1 MPPCRRRT
9 KTTEPG
15 VPVTA
20 TVNSF
25 GLSLPDYPW
34 EAMAPYVARASE
46 HPGGAV
52 NLSIG
57 TPVDPT
63 PGLIQDALRA
73 AANAPGYPTV
83 HGTVPLREAIADWF
97 ERRRGVPGLD
107 PKNVMPTVGSKELVA
122 WLPLLL
128 GLKPGDVVV
137 RPKVAYPTY
146 DIGAT
151 FAGVTSVAT
160 DHLDELDEATRSRVR
175 LVWVNSPGNP
185 TGSVRD
191 AESLRALV
199 AQARE
204 LGAVVASDE
213 CYAELGWGAWDV
225 QRGGEPVPS
234 ILDPRVAG
242 GSHEGLLAVY
252 SLSKQSNLAGY
263 RAAFVAGDPVIM
275 ANLVNSRKHAGMIV
289 PFPVQEAMR
298 AALGDDVHVQVQKD
312 LYRGRRDR
320 LVPALNHFGLE
331 IKESDAGLYLW
342 STAGEGTWET
352 VGRLADHG
360 IVAGPGVFYGEAGNG
375 FVRVALTGTDERID
389 AAVSRL
395 TAAS

>member
-1 MPPCRRRT
+1 M
-9 KTTEPG
+9 
-15 VPVTA
+15 TA
-20 TVNSF
+20 AVNSF
-25 GLSLPDYPW
+25 GLNLPDYPW
-34 EAMAPYVARASE
+34 EAMAPYLAKASE
-46 HPGGAV
+46 YPGGAV

-63 PGLIQDALRA
+63 PALIQEALRA

-83 HGTVPLREAIADWF
+83 HGAVPLREAIAAWF

-107 PKNVMPTVGSKELVA
+107 PKDIMPTVGSKELVA

-160 DHLDELDEATRSRVR
+160 DNLDELDDATRARVR
-175 LVWVNSPGNP
+175 LIWVNSPGNP

-191 AESLRALV
+191 VASLKALV

-204 LGAVVASDE
+204 IGAVVASDE
-213 CYAELGWGAWDV
+213 CYAELGWGSWDV
-225 QRGGEPVPS
+225 QRGGQPVPS

-252 SLSKQSNLAGY
+252 SLSKQSNVAGY

-289 PFPVQEAMR
+289 PYPVQEAMR
-298 AALGDDVHVQVQKD
+298 VALGDDAHVNTQKD
-312 LYRGRRDR
+312 LYRGRRER
-320 LVPALNHFGLE
+320 LLPALQEFGLE

-342 STAGEGTWET
+342 STAGESTWES
-352 VGRLADHG
+352 VDRLAARG
-360 IVAGPGVFYGEAGNG
+360 IVVGPGVFYGEAGNG

-389 AAVSRL
+389 AAVARL
-395 TAAS
+395 AATP

>member
-1 MPPCRRRT
+1 M
-9 KTTEPG
+9 
-15 VPVTA
+15 
-20 TVNSF
+20 NSF
-25 GLSLPDYPW
+25 GLNLPDYPW
-34 EAMAPYVARASE
+34 EAMAPYVAKASE

-63 PGLIQDALRA
+63 PQLVQDALKA

-83 HGTVPLREAIADWF
+83 HGTPALREAIAGWF
-97 ERRRGVPGLD
+97 ERRRGVSGLD
-107 PKNVMPTVGSKELVA
+107 PRNIMPTVGSKELVA

-137 RPKVAYPTY
+137 RPRVAYPTY

-160 DHLDELDEATRSRVR
+160 DNLDELDDATRSRVR
-175 LVWVNSPGNP
+175 LIWVNSPGNP

-191 AESLRALV
+191 VDSLKALV
-199 AQARE
+199 DQARE

-213 CYAELGWGAWDV
+213 CYAELGWGSWDV
-225 QRGGEPVPS
+225 QRGGQRVPS

-242 GSHEGLLAVY
+242 GSHHGLLSVY

-263 RAAFVAGDPVIM
+263 RAAFVAGDPDLM
-275 ANLVNSRKHAGMIV
+275 PNLVNSRKHAGMIV
-289 PFPVQEAMR
+289 PYPIQEAMR
-298 AALGDDVHVQVQKD
+298 VALGDDTHVEAQKD
-312 LYRGRRDR
+312 LYRGRRER
-320 LVPALNHFGLE
+320 LVPALLDFGLE

-342 STAGEGTWET
+342 STAGEGTWDT
-352 VGRLADHG
+352 VARLADRG
-360 IVAGPGVFYGEAGNG
+360 IVVGPGVFYGEAGNG
-375 FVRVALTGTDERID
+375 YIRVALTGSDERID
-389 AAVSRL
+389 AAVQRL
-395 TAAS
+395 GASGS

>member
-1 MPPCRRRT
+1 M
-9 KTTEPG
+9 
-15 VPVTA
+15 TA
-20 TVNSF
+20 AVNSF
-25 GLSLPDYPW
+25 GLDLPDYPW
-34 EAMAPYVARASE
+34 EAMAPYLAKASE

-63 PGLIQDALRA
+63 PQLVQDALKA

-83 HGTVPLREAIADWF
+83 HGTPALREAIAGWF
-97 ERRRGVPGLD
+97 ERRRGVSGLD
-107 PKNVMPTVGSKELVA
+107 PRNIMPTVGSKELVA

-151 FAGVTSVAT
+151 LAGVTSVAT
-160 DHLDELDEATRSRVR
+160 DNLDELDDATRSRVR
-175 LVWVNSPGNP
+175 LIWVNSPGNP

-191 AESLRALV
+191 ADSLKALV
-199 AQARE
+199 VQARE

-213 CYAELGWGAWDV
+213 CYAELGWGDWDV
-225 QRGGEPVPS
+225 QRGGRPVPS

-242 GSHEGLLAVY
+242 GSHQGLLAVY

-263 RAAFVAGDPVIM
+263 RAAFVAGDPDLM
-275 ANLVNSRKHAGMIV
+275 PNLVNSRKHAGMIV
-289 PFPVQEAMR
+289 PYPVQEAMR
-298 AALGDDVHVQVQKD
+298 VALGDDAHVEAQKD
-312 LYRGRRDR
+312 LYRGRRER
-320 LVPALNHFGLE
+320 LVPALLDFGLE

-342 STAGEGTWET
+342 STAGEDTWDT
-352 VGRLADHG
+352 VARLAGRG
-360 IVAGPGVFYGEAGNG
+360 IVVGPGVFYGDAGNG
-375 FVRVALTGTDERID
+375 YIRVALTGSDERID
-389 AAVSRL
+389 AAVERL
-395 TAAS
+395 AGS

>member
-1 MPPCRRRT
+1 M
-9 KTTEPG
+9 
-15 VPVTA
+15 TA
-20 TVNSF
+20 AVNSF
-25 GLSLPDYPW
+25 GLSLPGYPW
-34 EAMAPYVARASE
+34 EAMAPYLAKASE

-63 PGLIQDALRA
+63 PALIQDALRA
-73 AANAPGYPTV
+73 ASDAPGYPTV
-83 HGTVPLREAIADWF
+83 HGTIPLREAIAAWF
-97 ERRRGVPGLD
+97 ERRRGVPGLE

-160 DHLDELDEATRSRVR
+160 DHLDELDDATRSRVR
-175 LVWVNSPGNP
+175 LIWVNSPGNP

-191 AESLRALV
+191 VESLKTVV

-213 CYAELGWGAWDV
+213 CYAELGWGAWDT
-225 QRGGEPVPS
+225 QRGGQPVPS
-234 ILDPRVAG
+234 VLDPRVSG

-252 SLSKQSNLAGY
+252 SLSKQSNVAGY
-263 RAAFVAGDPVIM
+263 RAAFVAGDPAIM

-289 PFPVQEAMR
+289 PYPVQEAMR
-298 AALGDDVHVQVQKD
+298 VALGDDTHVQAQKD
-312 LYRGRRDR
+312 LYRGRRER
-320 LVPALNHFGLE
+320 LVPALQGFGLE
-331 IKESDAGLYLW
+331 IKDSDAGLYLW
-342 STAGEGTWET
+342 STAGESTWDT
-352 VGRLADHG
+352 VARLAERG
-360 IVAGPGVFYGEAGNG
+360 IVVGPGVFYGDAGNG
-375 FVRVALTGTDERID
+375 FVRVALTGSDERID
-389 AAVSRL
+389 AAVARL
-395 TAAS
+395 TAAP

>member
-1 MPPCRRRT
+1 MTAAVRT
-9 KTTEPG
+9 
-15 VPVTA
+15 
-20 TVNSF
+20 F
-25 GLSLPDYPW
+25 GLDLPDYPW
-34 EAMAPYVARASE
+34 EAMAPYLAKASE

-63 PGLIQDALRA
+63 PAIIQDALKA

-83 HGTVPLREAIADWF
+83 HGTPALREAIAGWF
-97 ERRRGVPGLD
+97 ERRRGVAGLD
-107 PKNVMPTVGSKELVA
+107 PRNIMPTVGSKELVA

-160 DHLDELDEATRSRVR
+160 DNLDELDDAVRARVR
-175 LVWVNSPGNP
+175 LIWVNSPGNP

-191 AESLRALV
+191 VESLKALV
-199 AQARE
+199 VQARE

-213 CYAELGWGAWDV
+213 CYAELGWGDWDV
-225 QRGGEPVPS
+225 QRGGQPVPS

-252 SLSKQSNLAGY
+252 SLSKQSNVAGY
-263 RAAFVAGDPVIM
+263 RAAFVAGDPALM
-275 ANLVNSRKHAGMIV
+275 PNLVNSRKHAGMIV

-298 AALGDDVHVQVQKD
+298 VALGDDAHVEAQKD
-312 LYRGRRDR
+312 LYRRRR
-320 LVPALNHFGLE
+320 EQLVPALRGFGLE
-331 IKESDAGLYLW
+331 IKDSDAGLYLW
-342 STAGEGTWET
+342 SSAGESTWDT
-352 VGRLADHG
+352 VARLADRG
-360 IVAGPGVFYGEAGNG
+360 IVVGPGVFYGEAGNG
-375 FVRVALTGTDERID
+375 FVRVALTGSDERIG
-389 AAVSRL
+389 AAVERL
-395 TAAS
+395 S

>member
-1 MPPCRRRT
+1 M
-9 KTTEPG
+9 
-15 VPVTA
+15 
-20 TVNSF
+20 NSF

-34 EAMAPYVARASE
+34 EAMAPYLAKASE

-63 PGLIQDALRA
+63 PALIQDALRA

-83 HGTVPLREAIADWF
+83 HGTVQLREAIAAWF

-107 PKNVMPTVGSKELVA
+107 PKDIMPTVGSKELVA

-160 DHLDELDEATRSRVR
+160 DNLDELDDATRSRVR
-175 LVWVNSPGNP
+175 LIWVNSPGNP

-191 AESLRALV
+191 VESLKALV

-204 LGAVVASDE
+204 IGAVVASDE
-213 CYAELGWGAWDV
+213 CYAELGWGTWDV
-225 QRGGEPVPS
+225 QRGGQQVPS
-234 ILDPRVAG
+234 VLDPRVAG
-242 GSHEGLLAVY
+242 GSHDGLLAVY
-252 SLSKQSNLAGY
+252 SLSKQSNVAGY

-289 PFPVQEAMR
+289 PYPVQEAMR
-298 AALGDDVHVQVQKD
+298 VALGDDAHVNAQKN
-312 LYRGRRDR
+312 LYRGRRER
-320 LVPALNHFGLE
+320 LLPALQEFGLE

-342 STAGEGTWET
+342 STAGEDTWET
-352 VGRLADHG
+352 VDRLAARG
-360 IVAGPGVFYGEAGNG
+360 IVVGPGVFYGEAGNG

-389 AAVSRL
+389 AAVARL
-395 TAAS
+395 ASAP

>member
-1 MPPCRRRT
+1 M
-9 KTTEPG
+9 
-15 VPVTA
+15 TA
-20 TVNSF
+20 AVNNF

-34 EAMAPYVARASE
+34 EAMAPYLARASE
-46 HPGGAV
+46 HHGGAV

-63 PGLIQDALRA
+63 PALIQAALKA
-73 AANAPGYPTV
+73 AADAPGYPTV
-83 HGTVPLREAIADWF
+83 HGTIPLREAIAGWF

-107 PKNVMPTVGSKELVA
+107 PRNVMPTVGSKELVA

-128 GLKPGDVVV
+128 GLQPGDVVV

-151 FAGVTSVAT
+151 LAGVTSVAT
-160 DHLDELDEATRSRVR
+160 DNLDELDEVTRSRVR
-175 LVWVNSPGNP
+175 LIWVNSPGNP

-191 AESLRALV
+191 VDSLKALV
-199 AQARE
+199 AQARD

-225 QRGGEPVPS
+225 QLGGQPVPS
-234 ILDPRVAG
+234 ILDPRVAS

-252 SLSKQSNLAGY
+252 SLSKQSNVAGY
-263 RAAFVAGDPVIM
+263 RAAFVAGDADIM

-289 PFPVQEAMR
+289 PYPVQEAMR
-298 AALGDDVHVQVQKD
+298 VALGDDAHVLAQKD
-312 LYRGRRDR
+312 LYRGRRER
-320 LVPALNHFGLE
+320 LVPALQQFGLE
-331 IKESDAGLYLW
+331 IKESEAGLYLW
-342 STAGEGTWET
+342 STAGESTWET

-360 IVAGPGVFYGEAGNG
+360 IVVGPGVFYGEAGNG
-375 FVRVALTGTDERID
+375 FVRVALTGSDERID

-395 TAAS
+395 AAAP

>member
-1 MPPCRRRT
+1 M
-9 KTTEPG
+9 
-15 VPVTA
+15 
-20 TVNSF
+20 NSF

-34 EAMAPYVARASE
+34 EAMAPYLAKASE

-63 PGLIQDALRA
+63 PALIQEALRA

-83 HGTVPLREAIADWF
+83 HGTVQLREAIAAWF

-107 PKNVMPTVGSKELVA
+107 PKDIMPTVGSKELVA

-160 DHLDELDEATRSRVR
+160 DNLDELDDATRSRVR
-175 LVWVNSPGNP
+175 LIWVNSPGNP

-191 AESLRALV
+191 VESLKALV

-204 LGAVVASDE
+204 IGAVVASDE
-213 CYAELGWGAWDV
+213 CYAELGWGTWDV
-225 QRGGEPVPS
+225 QRGGQQVPS
-234 ILDPRVAG
+234 VLDPRVAG
-242 GSHEGLLAVY
+242 GSHDGLLAVY
-252 SLSKQSNLAGY
+252 SLSKQSNVAGY

-289 PFPVQEAMR
+289 PYPVQEAMR
-298 AALGDDVHVQVQKD
+298 VALGDDAHVNAQKN
-312 LYRGRRDR
+312 LYRGRRER
-320 LVPALNHFGLE
+320 LLPALQEFGLE

-342 STAGEGTWET
+342 STAEEDTWET
-352 VGRLADHG
+352 VDRLAARG
-360 IVAGPGVFYGEAGNG
+360 IVVGPGVFYGEAGNG

-389 AAVSRL
+389 AAVARL
-395 TAAS
+395 APAP

>member
-1 MPPCRRRT
+1 M
-9 KTTEPG
+9 
-15 VPVTA
+15 TA
-20 TVNSF
+20 AVNSF

-34 EAMAPYVARASE
+34 EAMAPYLAQASE

-63 PGLIQDALRA
+63 PAVIQEAIRA

-83 HGTVPLREAIADWF
+83 HGTVPLREAIAAWF
-97 ERRRGVPGLD
+97 ERRRGVPRLD
-107 PKNVMPTVGSKELVA
+107 PRDIMPTVGSKELVA

-151 FAGVTSVAT
+151 LAGVTSVAT
-160 DHLDELDEATRSRVR
+160 DNLEELDQETRSRVR
-175 LVWVNSPGNP
+175 LIWVNSPGNP

-191 AESLRALV
+191 VASLKALV

-234 ILDPRVAG
+234 ILDPRVAD

-252 SLSKQSNLAGY
+252 SLSKQSNVAGY
-263 RAAFVAGDPVIM
+263 RAAFVAGDPQIM
-275 ANLVNSRKHAGMIV
+275 ASLVNSRKHAGMIV
-289 PFPVQEAMR
+289 PYPVQEAMR
-298 AALGDDVHVQVQKD
+298 VALGDDAHVQVQKE
-312 LYRGRRDR
+312 LYRGRRER
-320 LVPALNHFGLE
+320 LMPALQGFGLD
-331 IKESDAGLYLW
+331 IKESEAGLYLW
-342 STAGEGTWET
+342 STAGEGTWDT
-352 VGRLADHG
+352 VARLAALG
-360 IVAGPGVFYGEAGNG
+360 IVVGPGVFYGDAGDG

-389 AAVSRL
+389 AAVARL
-395 TAAS
+395 GSAP